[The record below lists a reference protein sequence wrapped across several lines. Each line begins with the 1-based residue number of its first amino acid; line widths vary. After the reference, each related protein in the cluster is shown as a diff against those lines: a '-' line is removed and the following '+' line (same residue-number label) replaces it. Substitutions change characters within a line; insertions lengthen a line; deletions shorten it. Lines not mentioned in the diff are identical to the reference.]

1 MVGYGEKLK
10 LEFLYQEKGNGSRA
24 LRLCWE
30 IGALLGPSDQ
40 EKQQQQQ
47 NCFVFY

>member
-10 LEFLYQEKGNGSRA
+10 LEFLYQEKGNGSIA